1 MFKNVLLLAVLFLFS
16 SLFTAAQTVHHS
28 DAPHLACRALEI
40 HNDPQLKVTVIV
52 FHQADEAQR
61 AELAQLLRDHSD
73 ETVEIQGSQGGWQ
86 QAQMVRMKSCFGR
99 GLLIMPTSV
108 PVSVSE
114 HSQFLL
120 RIPGAAAPTSQ
131 N

>member
-1 MFKNVLLLAVLFLFS
+1 MFKNTVWLAILLLLFS
-16 SLFTAAQTVHHS
+16 LFPAAQTAPHS
-28 DAPHLACRALEI
+28 DSLYLACRALEV
-40 HNDPQLKVTVIV
+40 HNDPQLKVAVIV

-86 QAQMVRMKSCFGR
+86 QAYVVRMKSCFGR
-99 GLLIMPTSV
+99 GLLIMPT
-108 PVSVSE
+108 PAPVSE

-120 RIPGAAAPTSQ
+120 RIPAAGSPSSQ